1 MGRTYAGILGPL
13 AMTVVIC
20 RGWLD
25 AGGVIGTLNLAILA
39 LAAFAVLGAILGQ
52 LAQNTVDESVRAK
65 LQQQLSQ
72 HAVPAGPVE
81 AAV

>member
-25 AGGVIGTLNLAILA
+25 SGGVLGTLNYAILA

-52 LAQNTVDESVRAK
+52 LAQNTVDESVRTR

-72 HAVPAGPVE
+72 HAAPTGPAE
-81 AAV
+81 AAA